1 MIRTKSKIS
10 RNWIER
16 AATELNEVMGLKPA
30 INLDDDDT
38 RILSQI
44 KAAGMFLNEGDA
56 YSAVRWVLMGYE
68 NEVFERKTS

>member
-16 AATELNEVMGLKPA
+16 AATELNEVMGLRPC
-30 INLDDDDT
+30 INLDDDDQ
-38 RILSQI
+38 RMLSQI
-44 KAAGMFLNEGDA
+44 KAASAFINEGDA
-56 YSAVRWVLMGYE
+56 YTPTTWLLMGYE